1 MPSAVPSTQL
11 TRQSV
16 DIDGVHAAYG
26 NTTVLR
32 GITLSIEPGEVISLL
47 GPSGCGKTTL
57 LRCIAGLHR
66 PTEGAVTVGDRLMSG
81 AGAWVAPEKRGIGM
95 VFQDGALFPHLDV
108 RRNVGFGLPKGQRDG
123 ARVDQMLEL
132 VGLDGLGD
140 RMPSQLSG
148 GQQQRVALAR
158 ALAPAPGVLL
168 LDEPFSSLDVALR
181 LSLRVEVRSLLRD
194 VGVTAVFVT
203 HDQDEAFVMGDR
215 VAVLREGVMEQLGTP
230 SELYLTPASPW
241 VGTFV
246 GDANL
251 LTGSA
256 SGATVHTGIGDLPL
270 ASPVDGDVQVLIRPE
285 NLSVTAGGPGVI
297 QTIEYYGHD
306 TRYGIAIGDV
316 EVAVRET
323 GEPRHGPGASV
334 SVGHLGAPAM
344 AWPAS

>member
-1 MPSAVPSTQL
+1 M
-11 TRQSV
+11 
-16 DIDGVHAAYG
+16 DGLRAAYG
-26 NTTVLR
+26 STTVLR
-32 GITLSIEPGEVISLL
+32 GVTLDVGPGEVVSLL

-57 LRCIAGLHR
+57 LRCIAGLER
-66 PTEGAVTVGDRLMSG
+66 PTDGVVSVAGDVVSG
-81 AGAWVAPEKRGIGM
+81 NGRWVAPEKRGIGM

-108 RRNVGFGLPKGQRDG
+108 RRNVAFGLAKPARNGP
-123 ARVDQMLEL
+123 RVDQMLEL

-158 ALAPAPGVLL
+158 ALAPAPAVLL

-181 LSLRVEVRSLLRD
+181 LSLRVEVRSLLRE

-215 VAVLREGVMEQLGTP
+215 VAVLREGEMEQLGTP

-241 VGTFV
+241 VGKFV

-251 LTGSA
+251 LDG
-256 SGATVHTGIGDLPL
+256 HGIGGTADTVIGSVPL
-270 ASPVDGDVQVLIRPE
+270 AAPVDGAVQVLIRPE
-285 NLSVTAGGPGVI
+285 NLSVAVGGPGTV

-306 TRYGIAIGDV
+306 TRYGIDV
-316 EVAVRET
+316 DGTEVAVRET
-323 GEPRHGPGASV
+323 GEPRHRPGAPV
-334 SVGHLGAPAM
+334 SIGHLGTPAM
-344 AWPAS
+344 AWPLPAGS